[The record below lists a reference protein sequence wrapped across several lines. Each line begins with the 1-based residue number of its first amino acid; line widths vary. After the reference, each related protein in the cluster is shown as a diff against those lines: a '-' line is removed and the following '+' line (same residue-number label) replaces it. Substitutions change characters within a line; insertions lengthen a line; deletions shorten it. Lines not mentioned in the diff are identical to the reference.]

1 MEYINSAVLICSLI
15 TGLAAVISIIIG
27 LGNRMSAPNK
37 NQNHRLDELERR
49 LDRHAEILAKDN
61 RRLENIENGNRY
73 TQRALLALLSHGID
87 GNEVEAM
94 KKAKEELTNFLIE
107 G

>member
-1 MEYINSAVLICSLI
+1 MDFISGAVLICSLI
-15 TGLAAVISIIIG
+15 TGMAAVLSIIIG
-27 LGNRMSAPNK
+27 VGNKVSAPNRS
-37 NQNHRLDELERR
+37 QNKRLDELEKR
-49 LDRHAEILAKDN
+49 LNRHDEILAKDD
-61 RRLENIENGNRY
+61 RRLENIETGNRY

>member
-1 MEYINSAVLICSLI
+1 MEFINTTILICSLI
-15 TGLAAVISIIIG
+15 TGVAAVVALFVS
-27 LGNRMSAPNK
+27 LGNKVAAPNR
-37 NQNHRLDELERR
+37 NQNHRIEEIERR
-49 LDRHAEILAKDN
+49 LDRHDDILAKDN

-94 KKAKEELTNFLIE
+94 KRAKDELTNFLIE